1 MTAYADYN
9 YYTVTYLAGKTA
21 AVTAAEF
28 PYYANQA
35 TALINQYTFGN
46 INADDVPDEVKMCCC
61 NLVDELHSMATSETA
76 GKAGISSESVQGW
89 SVSLESTEAR
99 KNAVKSAQKDII
111 KQWLYNTGLLYSG
124 V

>member
-1 MTAYADYN
+1 MTAYADYS
-9 YYTVTYLAGKTA
+9 YYTTTYLAGKTA

-61 NLVDELHSMATSETA
+61 NLVEDLHSMATSETA

-99 KNAVKSAQKDII
+99 KNAVKSAQKDIV

>member
-61 NLVDELHSMATSETA
+61 NLVDELHSLATSETA

>member
-46 INADDVPDEVKMCCC
+46 INADNVPDEVKMCCC

>member
-21 AVTAAEF
+21 AATAAEF

>member
-21 AVTAAEF
+21 AITAAEF

>member
-46 INADDVPDEVKMCCC
+46 INADNVPDEVKMCCC

-99 KNAVKSAQKDII
+99 KNAVKSAQKDIV

-124 V
+124 G

>member
-35 TALINQYTFGN
+35 TVLINQYTFGN
-46 INADDVPDEVKMCCC
+46 INADNVPDEVKMCCC
-61 NLVDELHSMATSETA
+61 NLVEELHSMATSETA

-99 KNAVKSAQKDII
+99 KNAVKSAQKDVIR
-111 KQWLYNTGLLYSG
+111 QWLYNTGLLYSG

>member
-99 KNAVKSAQKDII
+99 KNAVKSAQKDVIR
-111 KQWLYNTGLLYSG
+111 QWLYNTGLLYSG

>member
-89 SVSLESTEAR
+89 SVFLESTEAR

>member
-35 TALINQYTFGN
+35 TVLINQYTFGN
-46 INADDVPDEVKMCCC
+46 INADNVPDEVKMCCC
-61 NLVDELHSMATSETA
+61 NLVEELHSMATSETA

>member
-9 YYTVTYLAGKTA
+9 YYTVTYLAGKIA